1 MKRGIKSLIFYLV
14 LFAIIVSVV
23 SVMYA
28 GPEIESLIYSDLVK
42 EIQVNNIKELSVTGT
57 TATALRNDDSRFTVD
72 IPSLEILHEDVGSV
86 IKKQVEAGTLK
97 YATPPVAEAPWWISM
112 IPGLIMII
120 LFIRTR
126 FV

>member
-1 MKRGIKSLIFYLV
+1 MCILKRGIKSLIFYLV

-28 GPEIESLIYSDLVK
+28 GPETEKLIYSDLVK

-57 TATALRNDDSRFTVD
+57 TATALRNDDTKFTAD

-86 IKKQVEAGTLK
+86 IKKQVETGTLK
-97 YATPPVAEAPWWISM
+97 YATPPVAEAP
-112 IPGLIMII
+112 
-120 LFIRTR
+120 
-126 FV
+126 